1 MPVAQNL
8 SSRGREIRSR
18 FTADPEKRFFIIRPP
33 DFPSLDGRRV
43 NHERDSEITE
53 NKRSALT
60 SKNTLRRKH
69 QLLSV
74 RT

>member
-18 FTADPEKRFFIIRPP
+18 FTADPEKRFFIIHPP
-33 DFPSLDGRRV
+33 DFPSLDSSRV

-53 NKRSALT
+53 NNRSALT
-60 SKNTLRRKH
+60 SENILRRKL